1 MAKREI
7 RAEPAFNRETVE
19 EKGAILSIPM
29 DEDLAARF
37 AAFSCRNRDFA
48 TREEAARHILRL
60 WLTENGYNGVH
71 QDAGTRPE
79 ALNAS
84 NDD

>member
-1 MAKREI
+1 MAMREAQVMPVSA
-7 RAEPAFNRETVE
+7 AEAAKDKSSV
-19 EKGAILSIPM
+19 LSVPM
-29 DEDLAARF
+29 DDDLVARF
-37 AAFSCRNRDFA
+37 ASFSCRNRDFE